1 MSSAYSIVQIPGWE
15 TLSLHPRD
23 HGTLERR
30 LDDLAH
36 GSVPAEVP
44 RDTATPF
51 RKEVRK
57 ELVRVVEQA
66 QAAGAGLIALPV
78 ETVDGKAVPASYTVS
93 EWRDPDPDDTAP
105 LDLLKAIAE
114 GSAASTK
121 IVDVDGQPALREEMV
136 ESADPEAEPLATHA
150 GRRVTYTVS
159 APDNQHSWVI
169 FTFITLGDGN
179 PDGPLAHLL
188 VELFDAH
195 LTTLRWKVRALL
207 GFGVWGGATGEERP
221 FLRRTLRLAGGGV
234 DGLAG
239 RGVAPSRA
247 PCGRRRPRPRAAPPR
262 RCCRGRP

>member
-23 HGTLERR
+23 HGVLERR
-30 LDDLAH
+30 LNELAH

-51 RKEVRK
+51 RQEVRK

-93 EWRDPDPDDTAP
+93 EWRDQDPDNVAP
-105 LDLLKAIAE
+105 LDLLKSLAA
-114 GSAASTK
+114 GSTARTE
-121 IVDVDGQPALREEMV
+121 IVEVDGQPALREETV
-136 ESADPEAEPLATHA
+136 ESADPEAEPLATRA

-159 APDNQHSWVI
+159 APDSQDSWVI

-179 PDGPLAHLL
+179 PDGQLARML

-195 LTTLRWKVRALL
+195 LTTLRWKVRAQ
-207 GFGVWGGATGEERP
+207 A
-221 FLRRTLRLAGGGV
+221 A
-234 DGLAG
+234 
-239 RGVAPSRA
+239 RG
-247 PCGRRRPRPRAAPPR
+247 
-262 RCCRGRP
+262 

>member
-23 HGTLERR
+23 RGLLERR
-30 LDDLAH
+30 LNELAH

-51 RKEVRK
+51 RQEVRK
-57 ELVRVVEQA
+57 QFVRVVEQA

-93 EWRDPDPDDTAP
+93 EWRDPDPEEVAP
-105 LDLLKAIAE
+105 LDLLKSMAAS
-114 GSAASTK
+114 SAAQSE
-121 IVDVDGQPALREEMV
+121 IVEVDGQPALREETV
-136 ESADPEAEPLATHA
+136 EAADPDADPLATHA

-159 APDNQHSWVI
+159 APDSRDAWVI

-179 PDGPLAHLL
+179 PDGQLARML

-195 LTTLRWKVRALL
+195 LTTLRWKVRAQ
-207 GFGVWGGATGEERP
+207 A
-221 FLRRTLRLAGGGV
+221 
-234 DGLAG
+234 
-239 RGVAPSRA
+239 SRE
-247 PCGRRRPRPRAAPPR
+247 
-262 RCCRGRP
+262 

>member
-1 MSSAYSIVQIPGWE
+1 MSAYSIVQIPGWE

-23 HGTLERR
+23 HGALERR
-30 LDDLAH
+30 LDELAH

-57 ELVRVVEQA
+57 ELARVTEQA
-66 QAAGAGLIALPV
+66 QAAGAGLLALPV
-78 ETVDGKAVPASYTVS
+78 EKADGAAIPASYTVS
-93 EWRDPDPDDTAP
+93 EWRDPEPDDTAP
-105 LDLLKAIAE
+105 LAVLEAIAAA
-114 GSAASTK
+114 SAASTE
-121 IVDVDGQPALREEMV
+121 IVDVDGQPALREETV

-159 APDNQHSWVI
+159 APDSQHSWVI

-195 LTTLRWKVRALL
+195 LTTLRWKAQ
-207 GFGVWGGATGEERP
+207 GY
-221 FLRRTLRLAGGGV
+221 
-234 DGLAG
+234 
-239 RGVAPSRA
+239 
-247 PCGRRRPRPRAAPPR
+247 
-262 RCCRGRP
+262 

>member
-1 MSSAYSIVQIPGWE
+1 MSSRYSIVQIPGWE

-23 HGTLERR
+23 HAATERR
-30 LDDLAH
+30 IDELAY

-78 ETVDGKAVPASYTVS
+78 ETVDGRAVPASYTVS
-93 EWRDPDPDDTAP
+93 EWRDPDPDNVDP
-105 LDLLKAIAE
+105 LDLLNAIAAA
-114 GSAASTK
+114 SAARTE

-136 ESADPEAEPLATHA
+136 ESPDPEADPLATHA

-159 APDNQHSWVI
+159 APDSRDSWVI

-179 PDGPLAHLL
+179 PDGPLARLL

-195 LTTLRWKVRALL
+195 LTTLRWKV
-207 GFGVWGGATGEERP
+207 GAR
-221 FLRRTLRLAGGGV
+221 
-234 DGLAG
+234 
-239 RGVAPSRA
+239 SRQ
-247 PCGRRRPRPRAAPPR
+247 
-262 RCCRGRP
+262 

>member
-1 MSSAYSIVQIPGWE
+1 MSSTYSIVQIPGWE

-23 HGTLERR
+23 HGALERR
-30 LDDLAH
+30 LDELAH

-93 EWRDPDPDDTAP
+93 EWRDPDPGDTAP

-114 GSAASTK
+114 GSAARPE
-121 IVDVDGQPALREEMV
+121 IVDVDGQPALREETV
-136 ESADPEAEPLATHA
+136 ESANPEAEPLATHP

-159 APDNQHSWVI
+159 APDSRQSWVI
-169 FTFITLGDGN
+169 FTFVTLGDGD
-179 PDGPLAHLL
+179 PDGPLARLL

-195 LTTLRWKVRALL
+195 LTTLRWRVRH
-207 GFGVWGGATGEERP
+207 
-221 FLRRTLRLAGGGV
+221 
-234 DGLAG
+234 
-239 RGVAPSRA
+239 
-247 PCGRRRPRPRAAPPR
+247 
-262 RCCRGRP
+262 